1 MKNIF
6 HIKTNKGAPRTNYT
20 QGFTL
25 VEMIVAL
32 GIFTIALFVAM
43 NALLSV
49 VNADRKSRGT
59 RIATDNLNLTLE
71 DISRRIRTGYSYNC
85 GGNLGVA
92 DCVTPQSILAFTD
105 QSNVRII
112 YKRGVGGG
120 AIVGGIAASGCGA
133 PYVAGQGCI
142 LRSDGGAA
150 FVPGTSPEIDIT
162 SLNFFVSGSAVWPN
176 TKQPEVIISMDG
188 SLGTQPLTKIS
199 FKIQTSA
206 TQRAYDR

>member
-1 MKNIF
+1 MKDIF
-6 HIKTNKGAPRTNYT
+6 FKKTSKAVRRAEYAR
-20 QGFTL
+20 GFTL

-32 GIFTIALFVAM
+32 GIFTIALFIAT
-43 NALLSV
+43 NALLAV

-71 DISRRIRTGYSYNC
+71 DISRKIRTGYSYNC
-85 GGNLGVA
+85 GGNPGVA
-92 DCVTPQSILAFTD
+92 DCSTPQSVLAFND
-105 QSNVRII
+105 QNNIRTI

-120 AIVGGIAASGCGA
+120 AIVGGVGASGCGA
-133 PYVAGQGCI
+133 PFVAGQGCI

-150 FVPGTSPEIDIT
+150 FVPGTSSEIDIT
-162 SLNFFVSGSAVWPN
+162 SLNFFVSGSAVWPD
-176 TKQPEVIISMDG
+176 TKQPQVIMSMDG

-206 TQRAYDR
+206 TQRVYDR